1 MIPFFRTITELKI
14 LTEARDKYDREI
26 DSHDHG
32 HLNARETQSKN
43 YNKSN
48 TRKVVKLPIIPK
60 ITRQKWIKRKEA
72 VSKFFDELDY
82 NNQIQSSYDLTL
94 LESQKKYDH
103 HDIA

>member
-14 LTEARDKYDREI
+14 LTEARDKHDREI

-32 HLNARETQSKN
+32 HLNARKTQSKK
-43 YNKSN
+43 YNKSSN
-48 TRKVVKLPIIPK
+48 RKVVKLPVIPK
-60 ITRQKWIKRKEA
+60 INRQKWIKRKEA

>member
-1 MIPFFRTITELKI
+1 MNPFFRTITELKI
-14 LTEARDKYDREI
+14 LTEARDKYDRER
-26 DSHDHG
+26 DSYDHA
-32 HLNARETQSKN
+32 HSNAKETQSKN
-43 YNKSN
+43 HIKSTN
-48 TRKVVKLPIIPK
+48 RKAVNLPIIPENTK
-60 ITRQKWIKRKEA
+60 QKWIKRKKA